1 MARKKKGLPFV
12 VQPRYE
18 PIVERIGSTDSGII
32 EIQRRGYLT
41 VAEKAM
47 VQGGVGG
54 DDVMCNLVKLA
65 GKIQREVGKP
75 QQEVISDL
83 TKEPRPDYL
92 QPWEEE
98 IAEILMQMLA
108 FQERNAIIQAT
119 ALYVSRIDAEWT
131 VEDTMELHPDMLNG
145 LVSLYA
151 EEERRSVAALEDAAT
166 ADEEEV
172 EGKS

>member
-1 MARKKKGLPFV
+1 MARKKKALPFV

-18 PIVERIGSTDSGII
+18 PIVEKIGTEESGII

-47 VQGGVGG
+47 VQGGVG
-54 DDVMCNLVKLA
+54 DDEVMRNLVGLA
-65 GKIQREVGKP
+65 AKIQRKVGKS
-75 QQEVISDL
+75 QQEVIGDL

-98 IAEILMQMLA
+98 IAAILVQMLA
-108 FQERNAIIQAT
+108 FQERTAIVQAT
-119 ALYVSRIDAEWT
+119 AMCVSRIDAEWT
-131 VEDTMELHPDMLNG
+131 VEETMELHPEILNG

-166 ADEEEV
+166 VSQEEI